1 MGASWGA
8 IHYYAELT
16 LWMAGLF
23 LLGCP
28 LGALSRWLADRRRG
42 RPNRQP

>member
-1 MGASWGA
+1 MIHLGL
-8 IHYYAELT
+8 IHYWAELA

-28 LGALSRWLADRRRG
+28 LGALVRRVADRKRLSG
-42 RPNRQP
+42 GP

>member
-1 MGASWGA
+1 M
-8 IHYYAELT
+8 IHYYLELT

-28 LGALSRWLADRRRG
+28 LGALARRFVDRRRSS
-42 RPNRQP
+42 RPSGVP